1 MKERKKKKKAVKHL
15 SVPDI
20 NFQPFLKTKFE
31 LTLELLLIF
40 YLVLL
45 GENLEIMILF

>member
-1 MKERKKKKKAVKHL
+1 MKGKKNGCKALEH
-15 SVPDI
+15 VPDI

-45 GENLEIMILF
+45 GENLEIMMLF